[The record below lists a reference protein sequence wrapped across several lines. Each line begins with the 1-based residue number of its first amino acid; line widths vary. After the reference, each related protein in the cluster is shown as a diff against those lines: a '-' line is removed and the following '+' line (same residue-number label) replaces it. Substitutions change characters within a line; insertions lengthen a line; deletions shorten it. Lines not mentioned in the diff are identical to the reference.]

1 MQTFRAFLIR
11 NRALVALLAAAVL
24 CFKVLLPAGTM
35 LSVQDHVLTVQIC
48 ADASGGTLTKQIVIP
63 MSGKHDQQTKADGAC
78 PWSALAMGAMTPTD
92 PLQLALALAFILAL
106 GFLPL
111 TARAPEQGERLR
123 PPLRGP
129 PILA

>member
-11 NRALVALLAAAVL
+11 NRALVALLAAAML
-24 CFKVLLPAGTM
+24 CFKALLPAGTM
-35 LSVQDHVLTVQIC
+35 LTVQNHVLTVAIC
-48 ADASGGTLTKQIVIP
+48 ADASSGKIVKQIVIP
-63 MSGKHDQQTKADGAC
+63 INGKHDQQSKADGAC
-78 PWSALAMGAMTPTD
+78 PWSALGMGAVAPTD
-92 PLQLALALAFILAL
+92 PLQLVLALAFILAL

-111 TARAPEQGERLR
+111 TARAPERRERLR